1 MSLPALKR
9 PHPAAKPFLPYGRQV
24 IEEDDVRAVCDVLR
38 GEYLTTGPAV
48 GRFEAALAKT
58 VNAKHAVVCA
68 NGTAALY
75 LAARALGLGP
85 GTRIIVPSLTF
96 LATASAPYLNGAEI
110 VFADVDP
117 DSGLMR
123 PQDLAEAIGRAGHGG
138 RAGRADAVFNVHLN
152 GQCGAL
158 EEIAQV
164 ARANGL
170 KIVDDSCH
178 ALGTA
183 YFAKNGAPSL
193 IGENAFCDLSVFS
206 FHPVKAIAMGEG
218 GAVTTNDPDIAAI
231 LARTRNHGM
240 TRNTDEFANA
250 RDAFETEGRPNPW
263 YYELVEPGFNWRATD
278 IQCALGLSQLAKLD
292 RFLARRRALAAVYD
306 ELLAPYAPRLRPVAR
321 QENCLPA
328 LHLYAV
334 QIDFPSFGLTRAA
347 LMRALAEEG
356 IGSQVHYF
364 PVHRQRFYAERYGVP
379 FLPGAE
385 RYYARALSLPFFAS
399 MNEDDVARVVR
410 VMTKILGF

>member
-1 MSLPALKR
+1 MSVPALKW
-9 PHPAAKPFLPYGRQV
+9 PTAKPFLPYGRQV
-24 IEEDDVRAVCDVLR
+24 IEEDDVQAVSKVLR
-38 GEYLTTGPAV
+38 GDYLTTGPAV

-85 GTRIIVPSLTF
+85 GSKIIVPSLTF

-123 PQDLAEAIGRAGHGG
+123 AQDLAEAIGRAGH
-138 RAGRADAVFNVHLN
+138 ADAVFNVHLN

-158 EEIAQV
+158 EEIAEL

-170 KIVDDSCH
+170 KVVDDACH

-183 YFAKNGAPSL
+183 YIAKNGIATL

-218 GAVTTNDPDIAAI
+218 GAVTTNDPDIAAH
-231 LARTRNHGM
+231 LMRTRNHGM
-240 TRNTDEFANA
+240 TREASEFANIQ
-250 RDAFETEGRPNPW
+250 DAFEADGSPNSW
-263 YYELVEPGFNWRATD
+263 YYELAEPGFNWRANAL
-278 IQCALGLSQLAKLD
+278 QCTLGLSQLAKLE
-292 RFLARRRALAAVYD
+292 RFLARRRALAVAYD
-306 ELLAPYAPRLRPVAR
+306 ELLASYAPRLRPVAR
-321 QENCLPA
+321 LRSCLPA

-334 QIDFPSFGLTRAA
+334 LIDFPSFDLTRAA
-347 LMRALAEEG
+347 FMRQLAEEG

-364 PVHRQRFYAERYGVP
+364 PVHRQRYYAERYGIVQ
-379 FLPGAE
+379 LPGAE
-385 RYYARALSLPFFAS
+385 RYYARVLSLPFFAS
-399 MNEDDVARVVR
+399 MNEDDVERVVCA
-410 VMTKILGF
+410 MAKILDI

>member
-1 MSLPALKR
+1 VSLPALKR
-9 PHPAAKPFLPYGRQV
+9 PHPAARPFLPYGRQV
-24 IEEDDVRAVCDVLR
+24 IEEDDVRAVCEVLR
-38 GEYLTTGPAV
+38 GDYLTTGPAV
-48 GRFEAALAKT
+48 GRFETALAKT

-85 GTRIIVPSLTF
+85 GTRIVVPSLTF

-138 RAGRADAVFNVHLN
+138 RAARADAVFNVHLN

-164 ARANGL
+164 ARASGL
-170 KIVDDSCH
+170 KIVDDACH

-183 YFAKNGAPSL
+183 YIAENGTGTL

-218 GAVTTNDPDIAAI
+218 GAVTTNDPDIAAH
-231 LARTRNHGM
+231 LMRTRNHGM
-240 TRNTDEFANA
+240 TRNADEFANTQ
-250 RDAFETEGRPNPW
+250 DAFETEGRPNPW
-263 YYELVEPGFNWRATD
+263 YYELVEPGFNWRAND

-292 RFLARRRALAAVYD
+292 RFLGRRRALAAAYD
-306 ELLAPYAPRLRPVAR
+306 ELLAPYAPRLMPVTR
-321 QENCLPA
+321 QKTCLPA
-328 LHLYAV
+328 WHLYAV
-334 QIDFPSFGLTRAA
+334 LIDFPSFGLKRAA
-347 LMRALAEEG
+347 FMRALAEEG

-364 PVHRQRFYAERYGVP
+364 PVHRQRYYTERYGVAN
-379 FLPGAE
+379 LPGAD

-399 MNEDDVARVVR
+399 MNEDDVERVVLA
-410 VMTKILGF
+410 MANILGL

>member
-1 MSLPALKR
+1 MSVPALKR
-9 PHPAAKPFLPYGRQV
+9 PPLAAKPFLPYGRQV
-24 IEEDDVRAVCDVLR
+24 IDDDDIQAVCEALR
-38 GEYLTTGPAV
+38 GDYLTTGPTV

-58 VNAKHAVVCA
+58 VNAEHAIVCA

-85 GTRIIVPSLTF
+85 GTKVIVPSLTF
-96 LATASAPYLNGAEI
+96 LATASAPHLNGAEI

-123 PQDLAEAIGRAGHGG
+123 PQDLAEAVG

-164 ARANGL
+164 ARTNGL
-170 KIVDDSCH
+170 KIVDDACH

-183 YFAKNGAPSL
+183 YFAEDGAASL
-193 IGENAFCDLSVFS
+193 VGENAFCDLSVFS

-218 GAVTTNDPDIAAI
+218 GAVTTNDPDVAAR
-231 LARTRNHGM
+231 LMRARNHGM
-240 TRNTDEFANA
+240 TRDACEFTNLPE
-250 RDAFETEGRPNPW
+250 AFEAEGRANPW
-263 YYELVEPGFNWRATD
+263 YYELMEPGFNWRATD
-278 IQCALGLSQLAKLD
+278 IQCALGLSQLTKLD

-321 QENCLPA
+321 QRNCLPA

-334 QIDFPSFGLTRAA
+334 QIDFPSFGITRAA
-347 LMRALAEEG
+347 FMRKLAEEG

-364 PVHRQRFYAERYGVP
+364 PVHRQRYYAERYGATN
-379 FLPGAE
+379 FPGAD

-399 MNEDDVARVVR
+399 MNEDDVERVVR
-410 VMTKILGF
+410 AITAILAP

>member
-1 MSLPALKR
+1 VSLPALKR
-9 PHPAAKPFLPYGRQV
+9 PHPAAQPFLPYGRQV
-24 IEEDDVRAVCDVLR
+24 IDEDDVGAVCEVLR

-85 GTRIIVPSLTF
+85 GSKIVVPSLTF

-123 PQDLAEAIGRAGHGG
+123 PQDLAEAIGRAV
-138 RAGRADAVFNVHLN
+138 RADAVFNVHLN

-164 ARANGL
+164 ARASGL
-170 KIVDDSCH
+170 KIVDDACH

-183 YFAKNGAPSL
+183 YIAENGSGTL

-218 GAVTTNDPDIAAI
+218 GAVTTNDPDIAAT

-240 TRNTDEFANA
+240 TRDAGEFANGQ
-250 RDAFETEGRPNPW
+250 DAFETEGLPNPW
-263 YYELVEPGFNWRATD
+263 YYELVEPGFNWRAND

-292 RFLARRRALAAVYD
+292 RFLARRRALAAAYD
-306 ELLAPYAPRLRPVAR
+306 ELLAPYAPRLKPVAR
-321 QENCLPA
+321 QRNCLPA

-347 LMRALAEEG
+347 FMRALAGER

-379 FLPGAE
+379 SLPGAD

-399 MNEDDVARVVR
+399 MNEDDVERVVR
-410 VMTKILGF
+410 ATAEILGL